1 MVPGQVKVHAVVS
14 LTVLVQVQVQVY
26 HLGSV
31 VGPVTRGKMVGVH
44 LVVLAPV
51 LWMIPHRIRIRVLVQ
66 APTLLEG
73 QDQMLVP
80 TRILEPTPVQA

>member
-1 MVPGQVKVHAVVS
+1 MVPGQVKVPVGMS
-14 LTVLVQVQVQVY
+14 LTVLVQVQVY
-26 HLGSV
+26 HLGLV
-31 VGPVTRGKMVGVH
+31 VGPVTWGKMVGVH

-66 APTLLEG
+66 APILLEG